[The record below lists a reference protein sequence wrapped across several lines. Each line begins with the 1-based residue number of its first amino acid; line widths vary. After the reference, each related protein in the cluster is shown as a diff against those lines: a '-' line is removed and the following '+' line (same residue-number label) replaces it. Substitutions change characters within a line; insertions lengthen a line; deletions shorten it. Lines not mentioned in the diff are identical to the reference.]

1 MKTKIERL
9 AVVFSVIT
17 TIVLVFNY
25 GAFVNADERNEPYYS
40 NDTYQQIIDELNEE
54 YGTSVHF
61 PSAEEC
67 EILDISF
74 ERITISPEEFER
86 SLRADIEANM
96 LANQEARVLADEITK
111 SKIDEIGFGVCQNN
125 VELPDR
131 TTYSVTQTKTVSGAT
146 VHMSATVNDN
156 NNFWSYGTISSV
168 WTTWQAGVN
177 STPAF
182 QAQTYTYTFRDTRRT
197 CFVELNGYTINS
209 QLIIIDSNAYRSV
222 EFYAGSAV

>member
-1 MKTKIERL
+1 MKRKAERL
-9 AVVFSVIT
+9 AAFIIVIN
-17 TIVLVFNY
+17 TIMLVFNY
-25 GAFVNADERNEPYYS
+25 GTFVNADERIELNYS

-67 EILDISF
+67 EMLDISF

-96 LANQEARVLADEITK
+96 LANQEARVLADEVAK

-125 VELPDR
+125 DELPNR
-131 TTYSVTQTKTVSGAT
+131 TSYSVTQSKIVPGAT
-146 VHMSATVNDN
+146 INMSATVNNN
-156 NNFWSYGTISSV
+156 NNFWQYGAISSV
-168 WTTWQAGVN
+168 WTTWEPGVN
-177 STPAF
+177 SSPTF
-182 QAQTYTYTFRDTRRT
+182 LAQSYTYTFRDTRRT
-197 CFVELNGYTINS
+197 CFVELNGYTVNS
-209 QLIIIDSNAYRSV
+209 QLIIIDSNAYRST

>member
-1 MKTKIERL
+1 MGICCVNNNVIEPQ
-9 AVVFSVIT
+9 S
-17 TIVLVFNY
+17 IVDVPNLKK
-25 GAFVNADERNEPYYS
+25 
-40 NDTYQQIIDELNEE
+40 
-54 YGTSVHF
+54 
-61 PSAEEC
+61 
-67 EILDISF
+67 
-74 ERITISPEEFER
+74 ITIQSNKSNNKEKEKVKKNFSEKEINENKT
-86 SLRADIEANM
+86 IEINKV
-96 LANQEARVLADEITK
+96 NI
-111 SKIDEIGFGVCQNN
+111 
-125 VELPDR
+125 
-131 TTYSVTQTKTVSGAT
+131 
-146 VHMSATVNDN
+146 TVNDN